1 MKSAEG
7 RGRTLDEAVDAAL
20 IELKESR
27 RNVDIKV
34 ISEGTEETIVEVTVI
49 DHTAGSAEAAAPV
62 NGKAEIARGL
72 VEGLLKHMGVRAQVT
87 VRPGTEP
94 ITLDISGRDLGALI
108 GWRGETL
115 RALQSVTNVM
125 VGRHLEEG
133 RRIIVD
139 VERYRQRR
147 EHTVR
152 EIATRA
158 ARQVKMTGDAITL
171 DAMQPFERR
180 AIHLALE
187 GDPDVTSGS
196 IGEEP
201 ERRVVVGPRKPA
213 SSEEGRR
220 RPAGRP
226 SGSGR
231 RSRWSTRSRMT
242 PATKTSHRLRS
253 PRR

>member
-7 RGRTLDEAVDAAL
+7 RGRTLEEAVDAAL
-20 IELKESR
+20 IELNEGR
-27 RNVDIKV
+27 RNVDVKI
-34 ISEGTEETIVEVTVI
+34 ISETSEETIVEVIVI
-49 DHTAGSAEAAAPV
+49 DHEAGAVMPATAPA
-62 NGKAEIARGL
+62 NGKAETARVL
-72 VEGLLKHMGVRAQVT
+72 VEGLLKHMGVRAT
-87 VRPGTEP
+87 VSVRSGVEP

-115 RALQSVTNVM
+115 RALQAVTNVM
-125 VGRHLEEG
+125 VGKHLDEG
-133 RRIIVD
+133 ERVIVD

-152 EIATRA
+152 EIAMRA

-187 GDPDVTSGS
+187 GDPDVTSSS

-201 ERRVVVGPRKPA
+201 ERRVVVGPRKPEA
-213 SSEEGRR
+213 D
-220 RPAGRP
+220 A
-226 SGSGR
+226 
-231 RSRWSTRSRMT
+231 
-242 PATKTSHRLRS
+242 
-253 PRR
+253 

>member
-20 IELKESR
+20 IELGESR
-27 RNVDIKV
+27 RNVDVKIL
-34 ISEGTEETIVEVTVI
+34 SEGPDETLVEVSVI
-49 DHTAGSAEAAAPV
+49 DPTATSSPAAPA
-62 NGKAEIARGL
+62 NGKADVARNL
-72 VEGLLKHMGVRAQVT
+72 VEGLLKHMGVRAQVS
-87 VRPGTEP
+87 VRQGSDP

-125 VGRHLEEG
+125 VGRHLAEG
-133 RRIIVD
+133 ERIIVD

-152 EIATRA
+152 EIALRA

-187 GDPDVTSGS
+187 GDPEVTSSS
-196 IGEEP
+196 IGAEP
-201 ERRVVVGPRKPA
+201 ERRVVVGLRKPA
-213 SSEEGRR
+213 AE
-220 RPAGRP
+220 
-226 SGSGR
+226 
-231 RSRWSTRSRMT
+231 
-242 PATKTSHRLRS
+242 
-253 PRR
+253 

>member
-7 RGRTLDEAVDAAL
+7 RGRTLEEAVDAAL
-20 IELKESR
+20 IELQESR
-27 RNVDIKV
+27 RNVDVKIL
-34 ISEGTEETIVEVTVI
+34 SETIEETVVEVTVI
-49 DHTAGSAEAAAPV
+49 EQGAPAIGAAVTPP
-62 NGKAEIARGL
+62 NGKAETARTL
-72 VEGLLKHMGVRAQVT
+72 VEGLLKHMGVRAQVS
-87 VRPGTEP
+87 VRAGSDP
-94 ITLDISGRDLGALI
+94 ITLDISGRDLGGLI

-125 VGRHLEEG
+125 VGKHLAEG
-133 RRIIVD
+133 ERVIVD

-152 EIATRA
+152 EIAMRA

-187 GDPDVTSGS
+187 GDPDVTSSS

-201 ERRVVVGPRKPA
+201 DRRVVVGPRKPA
-213 SSEEGRR
+213 E
-220 RPAGRP
+220 A
-226 SGSGR
+226 
-231 RSRWSTRSRMT
+231 
-242 PATKTSHRLRS
+242 
-253 PRR
+253 

>member
-7 RGRTLDEAVDAAL
+7 RGRTLEEAVDAAL
-20 IELKESR
+20 IELGESR
-27 RNVDIKV
+27 RNVDVKV
-34 ISEGTEETIVEVTVI
+34 LSESAEETVVEVSII
-49 DHTAGSAEAAAPV
+49 DHASTAAGGVPV
-62 NGKAEIARGL
+62 NGKGEVARSL
-72 VEGLLKHMGVRAQVT
+72 VEDLLKHMGVHAQVT
-87 VRPGTEP
+87 VRTGTDP

-125 VGRHLEEG
+125 VGRHLAEG
-133 RRIIVD
+133 ERIIVD

-152 EIATRA
+152 EIALRA

-187 GDPDVTSGS
+187 GDAEVTSSS

-201 ERRVVVGPRKPA
+201 ERRVVVGLRKPA
-213 SSEEGRR
+213 G
-220 RPAGRP
+220 
-226 SGSGR
+226 
-231 RSRWSTRSRMT
+231 
-242 PATKTSHRLRS
+242 
-253 PRR
+253 

>member
-1 MKSAEG
+1 MNSAEG

-20 IELKESR
+20 IELQESR
-27 RNVDIKV
+27 RHVDVKIL
-34 ISEGTEETIVEVTVI
+34 SETPEETVVEVTVI
-49 DHTAGSAEAAAPV
+49 DQTAPSMGIAPAPA
-62 NGKAEIARGL
+62 NGKGELARSL
-72 VEGLLKHMGVRAQVT
+72 VEGLLKHMGVRAQVS
-87 VRPGTEP
+87 VRTGADP
-94 ITLDISGRDLGALI
+94 ITLDISGRDLGGLI

-125 VGRHLEEG
+125 VGKHLAEG
-133 RRIIVD
+133 ERVIVD

-152 EIATRA
+152 EIAMRA

-187 GDPDVTSGS
+187 GDPDVTSSS

-201 ERRVVVGPRKPA
+201 ERRVVVGPRKPGG
-213 SSEEGRR
+213 E
-220 RPAGRP
+220 
-226 SGSGR
+226 
-231 RSRWSTRSRMT
+231 
-242 PATKTSHRLRS
+242 
-253 PRR
+253 

>member
-1 MKSAEG
+1 MSSAEG
-7 RGRTLDEAVDAAL
+7 RGRTVDEAVDAAL

-27 RNVDIKV
+27 RNVGIKV
-34 ISEGTEETIVEVTVI
+34 ITETAEGAVVEVTVI
-49 DHTAGSAEAAAPV
+49 DHEATAGGGAAASPA
-62 NGKAEIARGL
+62 NGKGEIARGL
-72 VEGLLKHMGVRAQVT
+72 VEGLLKHMGVRAQVA
-87 VRPGTEP
+87 VRPSSDP

-125 VGRHLEEG
+125 VGRHLDEG
-133 RRIIVD
+133 ERIIVD

-147 EHTVR
+147 EQTAP
-152 EIATRA
+152 EIAMRA
-158 ARQVKMTGDAITL
+158 ARQAKMTRDAITR

-201 ERRVVVGPRKPA
+201 ERRVVVGPRKA
-213 SSEEGRR
+213 AAE
-220 RPAGRP
+220 
-226 SGSGR
+226 
-231 RSRWSTRSRMT
+231 
-242 PATKTSHRLRS
+242 
-253 PRR
+253 

>member
-1 MKSAEG
+1 LKSAEG

-20 IELKESR
+20 IELQESR
-27 RNVDIKV
+27 RNVDVKIL
-34 ISEGTEETIVEVTVI
+34 IETAEETVVEVTVI
-49 DHTAGSAEAAAPV
+49 DQSAAVTGAAAATPA
-62 NGKAEIARGL
+62 NGKAETARTL
-72 VEGLLKHMGVRAQVT
+72 VEGLLKHMGVRAQVS
-87 VRPGTEP
+87 VRAGSDP

-125 VGRHLEEG
+125 VGKHLAEG
-133 RRIIVD
+133 ERVIVD

-152 EIATRA
+152 EIAMRA

-187 GDPDVTSGS
+187 GDPEVTSSS

-201 ERRVVVGPRKPA
+201 DRRVVVGPRKPA
-213 SSEEGRR
+213 E
-220 RPAGRP
+220 A
-226 SGSGR
+226 
-231 RSRWSTRSRMT
+231 
-242 PATKTSHRLRS
+242 
-253 PRR
+253 

>member
-20 IELKESR
+20 IELQESR
-27 RNVDIKV
+27 RHVDVKIL
-34 ISEGTEETIVEVTVI
+34 SETSDETIVEVTVL
-49 DHTAGSAEAAAPV
+49 DENAGIPAAVTAAA
-62 NGKAEIARGL
+62 NGKAETARGL
-72 VEGLLKHMGVRAQVT
+72 VEGLLKHMGVRAQVS
-87 VRPGTEP
+87 VRTGADP

-115 RALQSVTNVM
+115 RALQAVTNVM
-125 VGRHLEEG
+125 VGKHLAEG
-133 RRIIVD
+133 ERVIVD

-152 EIATRA
+152 EIAMRA

-187 GDPDVTSGS
+187 GDPDVTSSS

-213 SSEEGRR
+213 DQ
-220 RPAGRP
+220 
-226 SGSGR
+226 
-231 RSRWSTRSRMT
+231 
-242 PATKTSHRLRS
+242 
-253 PRR
+253 

>member
-34 ISEGTEETIVEVTVI
+34 ISEG
-49 DHTAGSAEAAAPV
+49 AAPA
-62 NGKAEIARGL
+62 NGKAEVARGL

-87 VRPGTEP
+87 VRTGTDP

-125 VGRHLEEG
+125 VGRHLAEG
-133 RRIIVD
+133 ERIIVD

-152 EIATRA
+152 EIAMRA

-171 DAMQPFERR
+171 DAM
-180 AIHLALE
+180 
-187 GDPDVTSGS
+187 
-196 IGEEP
+196 
-201 ERRVVVGPRKPA
+201 
-213 SSEEGRR
+213 
-220 RPAGRP
+220 
-226 SGSGR
+226 
-231 RSRWSTRSRMT
+231 
-242 PATKTSHRLRS
+242 
-253 PRR
+253 

>member
-1 MKSAEG
+1 
-7 RGRTLDEAVDAAL
+7 VDAAL
-20 IELKESR
+20 IELQESR
-27 RNVDIKV
+27 RNVDVKIL
-34 ISEGTEETIVEVTVI
+34 SETIEETVVEVTVI
-49 DHTAGSAEAAAPV
+49 DQSAPATGVAVSAA
-62 NGKAEIARGL
+62 NGKAETARTL
-72 VEGLLKHMGVRAQVT
+72 VEGLLKHMGVRAQVS
-87 VRPGTEP
+87 VRAGSDP
-94 ITLDISGRDLGALI
+94 ITLDISGRELGALI

-125 VGRHLEEG
+125 VGKHLAEG
-133 RRIIVD
+133 ERVIVD

-152 EIATRA
+152 EIAMRA

-187 GDPDVTSGS
+187 GDPDVTSSS

-213 SSEEGRR
+213 EG
-220 RPAGRP
+220 
-226 SGSGR
+226 
-231 RSRWSTRSRMT
+231 
-242 PATKTSHRLRS
+242 
-253 PRR
+253 

>member
-1 MKSAEG
+1 MRTAEG

-20 IELKESR
+20 IELQESR
-27 RNVDIKV
+27 RNVDVKIL
-34 ISEGTEETIVEVTVI
+34 SETPDETVVEVSVVEPGAAE
-49 DHTAGSAEAAAPV
+49 AGAAAAP
-62 NGKAEIARGL
+62 NGKGETARVL
-72 VEGLLKHMGVRAQVT
+72 VEGLLKHMGVRAT
-87 VRPGTEP
+87 VSVRQGSDP

-125 VGRHLEEG
+125 VGRHLDEG
-133 RRIIVD
+133 ERIIVD

-152 EIATRA
+152 EIAMRA

-187 GDPDVTSGS
+187 GDPDVTSSS

-201 ERRVVVGPRKPA
+201 ERRVVVGPRKP
-213 SSEEGRR
+213 
-220 RPAGRP
+220 
-226 SGSGR
+226 
-231 RSRWSTRSRMT
+231 STE
-242 PATKTSHRLRS
+242 
-253 PRR
+253 

>member
-1 MKSAEG
+1 MNSAEG

-27 RNVDIKV
+27 RNVDVKV
-34 ISEGTEETIVEVTVI
+34 ISESHDETVVEVVVI
-49 DHTAGSAEAAAPV
+49 DPTAESATSQAPA
-62 NGKAEIARGL
+62 NGKSEVARTL

-87 VRPGTEP
+87 VRQGSDP
-94 ITLDISGRDLGALI
+94 ITLDVSGRDLGALI

-125 VGRHLEEG
+125 VGRHLADGE
-133 RRIIVD
+133 RIIVD

-152 EIATRA
+152 EIALRA

-187 GDPDVTSGS
+187 GDPEVTSSS

-201 ERRVVVGPRKPA
+201 ERRVVVGLRKPA
-213 SSEEGRR
+213 AE
-220 RPAGRP
+220 
-226 SGSGR
+226 
-231 RSRWSTRSRMT
+231 
-242 PATKTSHRLRS
+242 
-253 PRR
+253 

>member
-1 MKSAEG
+1 VKSAEG

-20 IELKESR
+20 IELQESR
-27 RNVDIKV
+27 RHVDVKIL
-34 ISEGTEETIVEVTVI
+34 SETPEETVVEVTVL
-49 DHTAGSAEAAAPV
+49 DENAAAAPTGAPV
-62 NGKAEIARGL
+62 AANGKAEAARGL
-72 VEGLLKHMGVRAQVT
+72 VEGLLKHMGVRAQVS
-87 VRPGTEP
+87 VRPGADP

-115 RALQSVTNVM
+115 RALQAVTNVM
-125 VGRHLEEG
+125 VGKHLAEG
-133 RRIIVD
+133 ERVIVD

-152 EIATRA
+152 EIAMRA

-187 GDPDVTSGS
+187 GDPDVTSSS

-213 SSEEGRR
+213 DE
-220 RPAGRP
+220 
-226 SGSGR
+226 
-231 RSRWSTRSRMT
+231 
-242 PATKTSHRLRS
+242 
-253 PRR
+253 

>member
-7 RGRTLDEAVDAAL
+7 RGRTLEEAVDVAL

-34 ISEGTEETIVEVTVI
+34 ISETAEETVVEVSVI
-49 DHTAGSAEAAAPV
+49 DQAASPAAEAAPA
-62 NGKAEIARGL
+62 NGKAEIARAL

-87 VRPGTEP
+87 VRTGSDP

-125 VGRHLEEG
+125 VGRHLAEG
-133 RRIIVD
+133 ERIIVD

-152 EIATRA
+152 EIAMRA

-213 SSEEGRR
+213 
-220 RPAGRP
+220 AG
-226 SGSGR
+226 
-231 RSRWSTRSRMT
+231 
-242 PATKTSHRLRS
+242 
-253 PRR
+253 

>member
-20 IELKESR
+20 IELGESR
-27 RNVDIKV
+27 RNVDVRV
-34 ISEGTEETIVEVTVI
+34 ISEGPEETIVEVSVL
-49 DHTAGSAEAAAPV
+49 DHTAPTLGALGASLT
-62 NGKAEIARGL
+62 NGKADIARSL

-87 VRPGTEP
+87 VRTGTDP

-125 VGRHLEEG
+125 LGKHLAEG
-133 RRIIVD
+133 ERVIVD

-152 EIATRA
+152 EIALRA

-171 DAMQPFERR
+171 DAMQAFERR
-180 AIHLALE
+180 AIHLALQD
-187 GDPDVTSGS
+187 DPDVGSSS
-196 IGEEP
+196 IGEDP
-201 ERRVVVGPRKPA
+201 DRRVVVGPRKPA
-213 SSEEGRR
+213 
-220 RPAGRP
+220 
-226 SGSGR
+226 GS
-231 RSRWSTRSRMT
+231 
-242 PATKTSHRLRS
+242 
-253 PRR
+253 

>member
-1 MKSAEG
+1 MMSAEG

-34 ISEGTEETIVEVTVI
+34 ISEGSEETIVEVTVI
-49 DHTAGSAEAAAPV
+49 DHAAGTAEAAAPA

-133 RRIIVD
+133 ERIIVD

-152 EIATRA
+152 EIAMRA

-213 SSEEGRR
+213 AE
-220 RPAGRP
+220 
-226 SGSGR
+226 
-231 RSRWSTRSRMT
+231 
-242 PATKTSHRLRS
+242 
-253 PRR
+253 

>member
-1 MKSAEG
+1 MRSAEG

-34 ISEGTEETIVEVTVI
+34 ISEGSEETVVEVTVI
-49 DHTAGSAEAAAPV
+49 DHTAGAAEAAPA

-87 VRPGTEP
+87 VRPATEP

-125 VGRHLEEG
+125 VGRHLDEG
-133 RRIIVD
+133 ERIIVD

-152 EIATRA
+152 EIAMRA

-213 SSEEGRR
+213 AE
-220 RPAGRP
+220 
-226 SGSGR
+226 
-231 RSRWSTRSRMT
+231 
-242 PATKTSHRLRS
+242 
-253 PRR
+253 

>member
-34 ISEGTEETIVEVTVI
+34 ISEGPEETVVEVSI
-49 DHTAGSAEAAAPV
+49 IGEAGEATPEAAPPD
-62 NGKAEIARGL
+62 GKAEIARSL

-87 VRPGTEP
+87 VRTGTEP
-94 ITLDISGRDLGALI
+94 ITLDISGRELGALI

-125 VGRHLEEG
+125 VGRHLAEG
-133 RRIIVD
+133 ERIIVD

-152 EIATRA
+152 EIAMRA

-187 GDPDVTSGS
+187 DDPDVTSGS

-201 ERRVVVGPRKPA
+201 ERRVVVGPRKSA
-213 SSEEGRR
+213 SE
-220 RPAGRP
+220 
-226 SGSGR
+226 
-231 RSRWSTRSRMT
+231 
-242 PATKTSHRLRS
+242 
-253 PRR
+253 

>member
-1 MKSAEG
+1 MKSSVG

-20 IELKESR
+20 MELQESR
-27 RNVDIKV
+27 RNVDVKIL
-34 ISEGTEETIVEVTVI
+34 SETPEETVVEVSVV
-49 DHTAGSAEAAAPV
+49 EQAAPAATATAPA
-62 NGKAEIARGL
+62 NGKAEIARSL
-72 VEGLLKHMGVRAQVT
+72 VEGLLKHMGVRAQVS
-87 VRPGTEP
+87 VRAGSEP
-94 ITLDISGRDLGALI
+94 ITLDITGRDLGALI

-125 VGRHLEEG
+125 VGKHLEEG
-133 RRIIVD
+133 ERVIVD

-152 EIATRA
+152 EIAMRA

-187 GDPDVTSGS
+187 GDPDVTSSS

-201 ERRVVVGPRKPA
+201 DRRVVVGPRKA
-213 SSEEGRR
+213 AEQ
-220 RPAGRP
+220 
-226 SGSGR
+226 
-231 RSRWSTRSRMT
+231 
-242 PATKTSHRLRS
+242 
-253 PRR
+253 

>member
-20 IELKESR
+20 IELGESR
-27 RNVDIKV
+27 RNVDVRI
-34 ISEGTEETIVEVTVI
+34 INEGPEETVVEVSVI
-49 DHTAGSAEAAAPV
+49 DQGAAPGVGAAAPV
-62 NGKAEIARGL
+62 NGKADAARSL

-87 VRPGTEP
+87 VRTGTDP

-125 VGRHLEEG
+125 FGKQLAEG
-133 RRIIVD
+133 ERVIVD

-152 EIATRA
+152 EIALRA

-171 DAMQPFERR
+171 DAMQAFERR
-180 AIHLALE
+180 AIHLALQD
-187 GDPDVTSGS
+187 DPDVGSSS

-201 ERRVVVGPRKPA
+201 DRRVVVGPRKPE
-213 SSEEGRR
+213 SS
-220 RPAGRP
+220 
-226 SGSGR
+226 
-231 RSRWSTRSRMT
+231 
-242 PATKTSHRLRS
+242 
-253 PRR
+253 

>member
-1 MKSAEG
+1 VKSAEG

-20 IELKESR
+20 IELQESR
-27 RNVDIKV
+27 RHVDVKIL
-34 ISEGTEETIVEVTVI
+34 SETAEETIVEVTVLEEN
-49 DHTAGSAEAAAPV
+49 AGAPAAAPAAA
-62 NGKAEIARGL
+62 NGKAETARGL
-72 VEGLLKHMGVRAQVT
+72 VEGLLKHMGVRAQVS
-87 VRPGTEP
+87 VRTGSDP

-115 RALQSVTNVM
+115 RALQAVTNVM
-125 VGRHLEEG
+125 VGKHLAEG
-133 RRIIVD
+133 ERIIVD

-152 EIATRA
+152 EIAMRA

-187 GDPDVTSGS
+187 GDPDVTSSS

-213 SSEEGRR
+213 DE
-220 RPAGRP
+220 
-226 SGSGR
+226 
-231 RSRWSTRSRMT
+231 
-242 PATKTSHRLRS
+242 
-253 PRR
+253 

>member
-34 ISEGTEETIVEVTVI
+34 ISEGSEETIVEVTVI
-49 DHTAGSAEAAAPV
+49 DAMAANAESPAPA

-87 VRPGTEP
+87 VRTGTDP

-125 VGRHLEEG
+125 VGRHLAEG
-133 RRIIVD
+133 ERIIVD

-152 EIATRA
+152 EIAMRA

-201 ERRVVVGPRKPA
+201 ERRVVVVP
-213 SSEEGRR
+213 R
-220 RPAGRP
+220 RPAG
-226 SGSGR
+226 
-231 RSRWSTRSRMT
+231 
-242 PATKTSHRLRS
+242 
-253 PRR
+253 

>member
-20 IELKESR
+20 IELGESR
-27 RNVDIKV
+27 RNVDVRV
-34 ISEGTEETIVEVTVI
+34 ISESPGETVVEVTVI
-49 DHTAGSAEAAAPV
+49 DHSAGPLIGAVAPA
-62 NGKAEIARGL
+62 NGKAETARSL

-87 VRPGTEP
+87 VRTSTDP
-94 ITLDISGRDLGALI
+94 ITIDISGRDLGALI

-125 VGRHLEEG
+125 FGKQLAEG
-133 RRIIVD
+133 ERVIVD

-152 EIATRA
+152 EIALRA

-171 DAMQPFERR
+171 DAMQAFERR
-180 AIHLALE
+180 AIHLALQD
-187 GDPDVTSGS
+187 DPDVGSSS

-201 ERRVVVGPRKPA
+201 DRRVVVGPRKPA
-213 SSEEGRR
+213 SS
-220 RPAGRP
+220 
-226 SGSGR
+226 
-231 RSRWSTRSRMT
+231 
-242 PATKTSHRLRS
+242 
-253 PRR
+253 

>member
-27 RNVDIKV
+27 RNVDVKV
-34 ISEGTEETIVEVTVI
+34 LSETADETVVEVSVI
-49 DHTAGSAEAAAPV
+49 DPAAGPVTAAAP
-62 NGKAEIARGL
+62 NGKAEVARTL
-72 VEGLLKHMGVRAQVT
+72 VEGLLKHMGVRAQVS
-87 VRPGTEP
+87 VRPGSDP

-125 VGRHLEEG
+125 VGRHLAEG
-133 RRIIVD
+133 ERIIVD

-152 EIATRA
+152 EIALRA

-213 SSEEGRR
+213 AE
-220 RPAGRP
+220 
-226 SGSGR
+226 
-231 RSRWSTRSRMT
+231 
-242 PATKTSHRLRS
+242 
-253 PRR
+253 

>member
-1 MKSAEG
+1 MNSAVG

-20 IELKESR
+20 IELGESR
-27 RNVDIKV
+27 RNVDVKV
-34 ISEGTEETIVEVTVI
+34 VSEGPEETVVEVNII
-49 DHTAGSAEAAAPV
+49 DHASTTAGAVAG
-62 NGKAEIARGL
+62 NGKAEAARAL
-72 VEGLLKHMGVRAQVT
+72 VEDLLKHMGVRAQVT
-87 VRPGTEP
+87 VRAGSDP

-125 VGRHLEEG
+125 VGRHLAEG
-133 RRIIVD
+133 ERIIVD

-152 EIATRA
+152 EIALRA

-187 GDPDVTSGS
+187 GDAEVTSSS

-201 ERRVVVGPRKPA
+201 ERRVVVGLRKPA
-213 SSEEGRR
+213 G
-220 RPAGRP
+220 
-226 SGSGR
+226 
-231 RSRWSTRSRMT
+231 
-242 PATKTSHRLRS
+242 
-253 PRR
+253 

>member
-20 IELKESR
+20 IELQESR
-27 RNVDIKV
+27 RHVDVKIL
-34 ISEGTEETIVEVTVI
+34 SETAEETIVEVTVLEEN
-49 DHTAGSAEAAAPV
+49 AGAPAAAPAAA
-62 NGKAEIARGL
+62 NGKAETARGL
-72 VEGLLKHMGVRAQVT
+72 VEGLLKHMGVRAQVS
-87 VRPGTEP
+87 VRTGSDP

-115 RALQSVTNVM
+115 RALQAVTNVM
-125 VGRHLEEG
+125 VGKHLAEG
-133 RRIIVD
+133 ERIIVD

-152 EIATRA
+152 EIALRA

-187 GDPDVTSGS
+187 GDPDVTSSS

-213 SSEEGRR
+213 DE
-220 RPAGRP
+220 
-226 SGSGR
+226 
-231 RSRWSTRSRMT
+231 
-242 PATKTSHRLRS
+242 
-253 PRR
+253 

>member
-1 MKSAEG
+1 MSSAEG
-7 RGRTLDEAVDAAL
+7 RGRTVDEAVDAAL

-34 ISEGTEETIVEVTVI
+34 ISETPEETVVEVTVI
-49 DHTAGSAEAAAPV
+49 DDTAAPV
-62 NGKAEIARGL
+62 STSAPANGKAEVARGL

-87 VRPGTEP
+87 VRVGSEP
-94 ITLDISGRDLGALI
+94 ITLDISGRELGALI

-125 VGRHLEEG
+125 VGRQLAEG
-133 RRIIVD
+133 ERIIVD

-152 EIATRA
+152 EIAMRA

-213 SSEEGRR
+213 AE
-220 RPAGRP
+220 
-226 SGSGR
+226 
-231 RSRWSTRSRMT
+231 
-242 PATKTSHRLRS
+242 
-253 PRR
+253 